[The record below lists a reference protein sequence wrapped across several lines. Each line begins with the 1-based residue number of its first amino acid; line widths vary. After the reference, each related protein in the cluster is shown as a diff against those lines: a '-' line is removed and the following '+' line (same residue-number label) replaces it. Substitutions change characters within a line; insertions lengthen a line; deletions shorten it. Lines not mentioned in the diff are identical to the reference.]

1 MSFAA
6 MGDDIL
12 AHQALGYWHFTGI
25 ATVKSCEE
33 ASYYYSRVAEKVVEN
48 WKDGPPLG
56 RNLPKGRPSLPE
68 KEAGGVYGTGVSG
81 AGDPTIKANMLKGNA
96 LSTKDIVEYYSLQAD
111 SGDITA
117 QMVVGQVYYQGAEGV
132 SIDFTRARRYYYM
145 AVKQMPPK
153 ESVTGKKKADTKLKS
168 LWTFGGQAAGYLGQM
183 YWRGEGVEANEVTA
197 RKWFEKGAEAG
208 NGVCMY
214 GLAVMY
220 DEGLGG
226 LEKVCFLVY
235 LHLKG

>member
-1 MSFAA
+1 MSFATL
-6 MGDDIL
+6 GDDVL

-33 ASYYYSRVAEKVVEN
+33 ASYFYTRVAEKVVEN
-48 WKDGPPLG
+48 WNDGPPMG
-56 RNLPKGRPSLPE
+56 RNLPKSRPSLPD

-81 AGDPTIKANMLKGNA
+81 AGDPTIKHNMMKGNA

-132 SIDFTRARRYYYM
+132 PIDYVKARRYFYL
-145 AVKQMPPK
+145 AVKQMPTK
-153 ESVTGKKKADTKLKS
+153 GIVNKKNPDSKSKS
-168 LWTFGGQAAGYLGQM
+168 LWTFGGQAAGYLGQI
-183 YWRGEGVEANEVTA
+183 YWRGEGVEANDVTA
-197 RKWFEKGAEAG
+197 RRWFEKGAEAG
-208 NGVCMY
+208 NGVSLY

-220 DEGLGG
+220 DQGLGG
-226 LEKVCFLVY
+226 LEQVSFDAF
-235 LHLKG
+235 